1 MAAVI
6 TIERTT
12 ASDDRLPALIRALDA
27 DLRARYG
34 AVQADYAP
42 FNLMKDES
50 PFVVALDEAGTVIG
64 CGSFRPYDASSAE
77 VKRMYVSE
85 AARRRGVARAVLAEV
100 ESWIRESGY
109 PVAILETGHL
119 QHEAIALYERCGY
132 ARCDAFPPY
141 VGMPASVC
149 MRKPL

>member
-1 MAAVI
+1 MANVT

-12 ASDDRLPALIRALDA
+12 AADDRLPTLIRALDA

-34 AVQADYAP
+34 AVQAEYAP
-42 FNLMKDES
+42 FNHMKDES
-50 PFVVALDEAGTVIG
+50 PFVVALDETGTVIA
-64 CGSFRPYDASSAE
+64 CGSFRPYDATSAE
-77 VKRMYVSE
+77 VKRMFVAE
-85 AARRRGVARAVLAEV
+85 AARRRGVAQAVLAEV
-100 ESWIRESGY
+100 ERWVRESGFS
-109 PVAILETGHL
+109 VAILETGHL

-132 ARCDAFPPY
+132 TRCDAFQPY